1 MKLKKGKGLRFGY
14 YSNSPDFLDL
24 LSFQTTLV
32 IGAKITKMCC
42 TAKEKLIFFLLDRLF
57 CCHFDGLIILLKF
70 SSYSAEISYPLYL
83 RKLRYRV

>member
-32 IGAKITKMCC
+32 IGAKITKNVLYSQRK
-42 TAKEKLIFFLLDRLF
+42 TYFFLSGRLF
-57 CCHFDGLIILLKF
+57 YCHFDSLIVLLKSF
-70 SSYSAEISYPLYL
+70 SSSAEINYALSS
-83 RKLRYRV
+83 

>member
-32 IGAKITKMCC
+32 IDAKINKMCC
-42 TAKEKLIFFLLDRLF
+42 PTKENACFFLLSKLF
-57 CCHFDGLIILLKF
+57 FCYFDGLIVLLK
-70 SSYSAEISYPLYL
+70 SSSSSAETSYALYS
-83 RKLRYRV
+83 

>member
-32 IGAKITKMCC
+32 IDAKINKMCC
-42 TAKEKLIFFLLDRLF
+42 PTKENTCFFLSDRLF
-57 CCHFDGLIILLKF
+57 CCHFDGLIILLK
-70 SSYSAEISYPLYL
+70 SSSFPAGTSYASR
-83 RKLRYRV
+83 RKLRYRA

>member
-32 IGAKITKMCC
+32 IGAKINKIPVGGIN
-42 TAKEKLIFFLLDRLF
+42 LVRI
-57 CCHFDGLIILLKF
+57 
-70 SSYSAEISYPLYL
+70 
-83 RKLRYRV
+83 

>member
-32 IGAKITKMCC
+32 IDAKINKMCC
-42 TAKEKLIFFLLDRLF
+42 TAKENTCFFLLDRFF
-57 CCHFDGLIILLKF
+57 CCHFNGLIILLKSF
-70 SSYSAEISYPLYL
+70 SSSAETSYALSS
-83 RKLRYRV
+83 

>member
-32 IGAKITKMCC
+32 IDAKINKMCC
-42 TAKEKLIFFLLDRLF
+42 TAKEKLIFSYRADFSTVISMV
-57 CCHFDGLIILLKF
+57 LIVLLKSF
-70 SSYSAEISYPLYL
+70 SSSAETSYALYS
-83 RKLRYRV
+83 